1 MSGLCCINEANWQ
14 MSSVISVTRG
24 PGVTRGTRIPV
35 TGVTSLSALPSDYR
49 NDDSPLQNVHSDTNQ
64 PAVIDISCNL
74 LLKSRSKWPIK
85 QKLKV
90 EEMLL

>member
-14 MSSVISVTRG
+14 MSSVIS
-24 PGVTRGTRIPV
+24 VTRGTRIPV